1 MSSSRDTLPADSQP
15 AFDGQYDLDGD
26 LLSTEDHAAAMEGL
40 SITSDAESPENLT
53 PIPVIS
59 HINTSSEEQTSA
71 RDELEALFAEAEGG
85 EAVTDAD
92 MAMED
97 TLAVLEKA
105 YATAEK
111 KVEDLCCQAAKL
123 YLRCTLIEAW
133 PEPRRSHGLKV
144 ARDALKENTVGL
156 DQAKSA
162 ALAAEN
168 RVKTFKATKK
178 ALLPAPSHTAVP
190 YDPALPFHAAIKRHF
205 KITDIPTD
213 PKTGEVHWES
223 IGGLADKGAP
233 TLNLTASLKK
243 ATTETLI
250 TVVVRA
256 VHNFLELFE
265 KYYKDKVGEL
275 FPYLAWHYMA
285 AALVPSDLQD
295 LYNGVVKER
304 PVAERDWDF
313 VNAAVEK
320 IINIDDVRHHVKA
333 LLFQLKIEPD
343 EPALS
348 FVTRVRRIIRMAK
361 AQDMGHHLSELIFN
375 ALPTNGREMVNQEF
389 PGGISKLTDYEALL
403 NYLARTA
410 SALSGRRTQPGVYIA
425 QQWAPHTLLG
435 RKRMLEDNISS
446 SPNSG
451 NKKMKVQTISS
462 GSASLS
468 PRFASAPPAYE
479 DKTCEHP
486 FCTQLPASI
495 MAPHLNSKCLR
506 KIPERKAW
514 VTLIKQHQP
523 LVDKIK
529 ETGKWPEPFKRKPD
543 QQAVS
548 AITALPSATVV
559 AATVSIPLKAKK
571 PKSKGKR
578 KAPSVSSIDAG
589 VPPVA
594 ASIKQLTESDSDVEM
609 NDIGD
614 EDSSS
619 SDFDYNAMELA
630 ASSFHYPN
638 YNTDCKN
645 TCEFKY
651 RSTYVQRVCVL
662 NALFNENRMVVPVE
676 INKKPFK
683 ALVDP
688 GATASFLHNDAAAKL
703 GLKLEQ
709 TPGPSVRMAN
719 GTLSSKQIT
728 AEKIT
733 LLCNGYEIETK
744 VFAMHLDE
752 YDFLV
757 GMDLFNRLGYFIGGS
772 NNPAIGP
779 SARYEEVLIETD
791 MPPAIVAVERPE
803 HELTKDFQNKRENF
817 IKHLQPLLKA
827 NAAIDS
833 QSFCTHPLMEVD
845 LAIPPGVTVYQRPH
859 KPFPQAEKA
868 NVQTQIDTWL
878 ADGVI
883 IPTPGRVSHL
893 NQLTLA
899 ARRDLEG
906 HILKTRLCL
915 DPRNLNSHLL
925 NCDNFQL
932 PRIGD
937 ILEKAS
943 GHKYFSTIDLR
954 QAYHRLPLT
963 EKSQPLTTFDH
974 NGKQYMFARAPF
986 GLKPMTSI
994 FQRGMM
1000 KIFED
1005 LDWVAIYVDDIVI
1018 FSDSAEEHS
1027 RHVQEV
1033 LQRLTK
1039 YNLIVNPEK
1048 CHFFC
1053 TEVVLLGFIVNKN
1066 GRRINPEK
1074 IANVQ
1079 TWAAPTNAKMVQRY
1093 LGLFNY
1099 FREYIPLYSTL
1110 AAPLDRLRYKKGNF
1124 VLNHLQSKCFENLK
1138 LLVQRAPA
1146 LTFPDFA
1153 ARFYV
1158 ATDASNLGIGAVL
1171 YQLPN
1176 GPSDEKNVHYIS
1188 FMARSLKKHELNYPA
1203 YKKELLGIV
1212 YALKQFECYLIGRS
1226 FTLFTD
1232 HRPLTYMHT
1241 QSELPTTIANWRE
1254 TLMKFDFQCVY
1265 RPGMLNIIPDALS
1278 RAFPDELWKPTDALN
1293 PRVDMVTHQSKRIKT
1308 ATAAISTRS
1317 SFRPSTTE
1325 SNNTNTENPF
1335 VISNQLAR
1343 HVEGLDID
1351 TNAPYIH
1358 VMQTEDREYVLP
1370 SIHDQASLLKEIH
1383 DFGHLNANAMVD
1395 AIHRRGYSWP
1405 KLKVTCTDWVLKCP
1419 QCQRFN
1425 IAQKGY
1431 HPLKA
1436 IHASLPGEHIAIDLA
1451 HLPLSEKGNC
1461 SILVV
1466 VDVCSRFVFLEAIP
1480 DKTATTVASRLFKL
1494 FCLIGFPK
1502 IVQSDNGSEFVNQVI
1517 NHLMTTL
1524 KIDHRL
1530 TTPYHPRANGVA
1542 ERTVRT
1548 LKLQLEKSVLSE
1560 KPLWDDHLPMV
1571 QLQMNNRVASLHS
1584 STPFSLFYGRL
1595 FPGLHDFQTSE
1606 SRPLSAEQMDKRLE
1620 YLTAL
1625 VYPAISEKS
1634 KASQQKMIKAFNKKH
1649 RMTEFTPGSFVMVKD
1664 EEAETALDPKYDG
1677 PFKIVRRTSK
1687 GTYILRDNMGRLLA
1701 RNYAPEQLKS
1711 VLQSSDI
1718 STTETETDHHEV
1730 EKILSH
1736 RLDTEGGKILY
1747 TVKWKGY
1754 DESENSEIPYEN
1766 FDSKKTVDLYYD
1778 RIQKNNPHLL
1788 ATYAKRLETRQLKLN
1803 KTMQKQ
1809 TPSFSIQTRKRSAPQ
1824 N

>member
-1 MSSSRDTLPADSQP
+1 M
-15 AFDGQYDLDGD
+15 
-26 LLSTEDHAAAMEGL
+26 
-40 SITSDAESPENLT
+40 
-53 PIPVIS
+53 
-59 HINTSSEEQTSA
+59 
-71 RDELEALFAEAEGG
+71 
-85 EAVTDAD
+85 
-92 MAMED
+92 
-97 TLAVLEKA
+97 
-105 YATAEK
+105 
-111 KVEDLCCQAAKL
+111 
-123 YLRCTLIEAW
+123 CTL
-133 PEPRRSHGLKV
+133 
-144 ARDALKENTVGL
+144 
-156 DQAKSA
+156 
-162 ALAAEN
+162 
-168 RVKTFKATKK
+168 
-178 ALLPAPSHTAVP
+178 
-190 YDPALPFHAAIKRHF
+190 
-205 KITDIPTD
+205 
-213 PKTGEVHWES
+213 
-223 IGGLADKGAP
+223 
-233 TLNLTASLKK
+233 
-243 ATTETLI
+243 
-250 TVVVRA
+250 
-256 VHNFLELFE
+256 
-265 KYYKDKVGEL
+265 
-275 FPYLAWHYMA
+275 
-285 AALVPSDLQD
+285 
-295 LYNGVVKER
+295 
-304 PVAERDWDF
+304 
-313 VNAAVEK
+313 
-320 IINIDDVRHHVKA
+320 
-333 LLFQLKIEPD
+333 
-343 EPALS
+343 
-348 FVTRVRRIIRMAK
+348 
-361 AQDMGHHLSELIFN
+361 
-375 ALPTNGREMVNQEF
+375 
-389 PGGISKLTDYEALL
+389 
-403 NYLARTA
+403 
-410 SALSGRRTQPGVYIA
+410 
-425 QQWAPHTLLG
+425 
-435 RKRMLEDNISS
+435 
-446 SPNSG
+446 
-451 NKKMKVQTISS
+451 
-462 GSASLS
+462 
-468 PRFASAPPAYE
+468 
-479 DKTCEHP
+479 
-486 FCTQLPASI
+486 
-495 MAPHLNSKCLR
+495 
-506 KIPERKAW
+506 
-514 VTLIKQHQP
+514 
-523 LVDKIK
+523 
-529 ETGKWPEPFKRKPD
+529 
-543 QQAVS
+543 
-548 AITALPSATVV
+548 
-559 AATVSIPLKAKK
+559 
-571 PKSKGKR
+571 
-578 KAPSVSSIDAG
+578 KAPLI
-589 VPPVA
+589 
-594 ASIKQLTESDSDVEM
+594 
-609 NDIGD
+609 
-614 EDSSS
+614 
-619 SDFDYNAMELA
+619 
-630 ASSFHYPN
+630 
-638 YNTDCKN
+638 
-645 TCEFKY
+645 
-651 RSTYVQRVCVL
+651 
-662 NALFNENRMVVPVE
+662 NENRLIVPIE
-676 INKKPFK
+676 INGKPFK

-688 GATASFLHNDAAAKL
+688 GATASFIHSDAAAKL
-703 GLKLEQ
+703 ELKLEQ
-709 TPGPSVRMAN
+709 TPGPPARMAD
-719 GTLSSKQIT
+719 GTPSPKQIT
-728 AEKIT
+728 VDKIT
-733 LLCNGYEIETK
+733 LLCNGHEIETK
-744 VFAMHLDE
+744 VLSMHLDE
-752 YDFLV
+752 YNFLI
-757 GMDLFNRLGYFIGGS
+757 GMDLFNRLGYFIGGA

-779 SARYEEVLIETD
+779 LARYEEILIETD
-791 MPPAIVAVERPE
+791 MPPAIVAIERPK
-803 HELTKDFQNKRENF
+803 HELTKDFQKKQEDF
-817 IKHLQPLLKA
+817 IKQLQPYLSA
-827 NAAIDS
+827 NAAIDP

-868 NVQTQIDTWL
+868 NVQKQIDTWL

-883 IPTPGRVSHL
+883 VPTPGRVSHL

-963 EKSQPLTTFDH
+963 KKSQPLTTFDH

-1039 YNLIVNPEK
+1039 QNLIVNPEK

-1124 VLNHLQSKCFENLK
+1124 VLNHIQSKCFENLK

-1146 LTFPDFA
+1146 LTFPDFT

-1176 GPSDEKNVHYIS
+1176 GPSDETKVHYIS

-1203 YKKELLGIV
+1203 YKKELLAIV

-1254 TLMKFDFQCVY
+1254 ALMKFDFQCVY

-1278 RAFPDELWKPTDALN
+1278 RAFPEELWKTTDAPN
-1293 PRVDMVTHQSKRIKT
+1293 PRLDIVTHQSKRIKT
-1308 ATAAISTRS
+1308 TIAAVSTRS
-1317 SFRPSTTE
+1317 SFRPNTTD
-1325 SNNTNTENPF
+1325 SNEANTENPY
-1335 VISNQLAR
+1335 INSKQLAR
-1343 HVEGLDID
+1343 HIEGLDID

-1370 SIHDQASLLKEIH
+1370 SIHDQELLLREIH

-1395 AIHRRGYSWP
+1395 AIHRRGYSWR

-1451 HLPLSEKGNC
+1451 HLPLSENGNC

-1502 IVQSDNGSEFVNQVI
+1502 IVQGDNGSEFVNQVI

-1524 KIDHRL
+1524 KIEHRL

-1595 FPGLHDFQTSE
+1595 FPGLHDFQTTE

-1625 VYPAISEKS
+1625 VYPAISEKT
-1634 KASQQKMIKAFNKKH
+1634 KASQQKMIKAFNKTH
-1649 RMTEFTPGSFVMVKD
+1649 RLTEFTPGSFVMVKD

-1701 RNYAPEQLKS
+1701 RNYAPEQLKA

-1718 STTETETDHHEV
+1718 PTEETETDHHEV

-1788 ATYAKRLETRQLKLN
+1788 ATQTRRLETRQLKLN
-1803 KTMQKQ
+1803 KVMQKQ